1 MQWFAPLTGA
11 IAVSDVARAMVAD
24 AAAFK
29 AGSVSGVGVFEMKD
43 LKAAAAA
50 AAAAATSK

>member
-1 MQWFAPLTGA
+1 MQWFALLTGA

-50 AAAAATSK
+50 AAVQ

>member
-1 MQWFAPLTGA
+1 MPLTGA
-11 IAVSDVARAMVAD
+11 IPVSDVARAMIAD

-29 AGSVSGVGVFEMKD
+29 AGNVTGLGVFEMKD

-50 AAAAATSK
+50 AAK